1 MNGTYLP
8 TLEQAKGYGDYKS
21 IPVSRTI
28 LSDLRTPVELLR
40 ILKNVSRHCF
50 LLESAEQ
57 QQTWGRYTFLGYDPK
72 LELTCSNGKLTVTSG
87 FTFTVETDQ
96 PAQYIRQIIAEHR
109 APHIE
114 GLPPFTGGLMGYFS
128 YDYIKYAEP
137 SLNLDAEDQEQFN
150 DVDLMLFDK
159 VICFD
164 NYRQTI
170 TVIVNIQTDELEEN
184 YRKAL
189 LELDQMVTLIKTGT
203 PKPNAPLVLKSDFQ
217 PLFDKAQFCE
227 MVEKARHYIYEGDIF
242 QVVLSNRLQAEA
254 EGSLFDTYRLLR
266 ATNPSPYM
274 FYMVSDDIEIAGASP
289 ETLVKL
295 QDGVLHTFP
304 LAGTRPRGKTPA
316 EDQAL
321 EQSLLADPKERS
333 EHNMLVDLG
342 RNDIGRLSKFGTVE
356 VEQYMEV
363 LRYSHVMHIG
373 STVKGQIRE
382 DCDALDAI
390 GYVLPAGTLSGA
402 PKIRACEIINEL
414 ENNKRGI
421 YGGAIGYIDFTGNM
435 DTCIA
440 IRLAFQKNG
449 KVFVRSGAGIVA
461 DSVPET
467 EYQECINKAAAC
479 VNAVRNSVGGID

>member
-1 MNGTYLP
+1 MNCFP
-8 TLEQAKGYGDYKS
+8 TLDEAKALAPHYKT
-21 IPVSRTI
+21 IPVARQM
-28 LSDLRTPVELLR
+28 LSDRRTPVELLR
-40 ILKNVSRHCF
+40 VLRSVSRHCF

-57 QQTWGRYTFLGYDPK
+57 SQSWGRYTFLGYDPK
-72 LELTCSNGKLTVTSG
+72 LEFTCANGVVTIRSGMTMTVP
-87 FTFTVETDQ
+87 TDD
-96 PAQYIRQIIAEHR
+96 PAAYIRQILEENQAPKIA
-109 APHIE
+109 
-114 GLPPFTGGLMGYFS
+114 GMPPFTGGLMGYFS
-128 YDYIKYAEP
+128 YDYIKYTEP
-137 SLNLDAEDQEQFN
+137 SLKLDADDPGNFK

-164 NYRQTI
+164 NYRQTL
-170 TVIVNIQTDELEEN
+170 TVIVNIKTDSVEEN
-184 YRKAL
+184 YAKAL
-189 LELDQMVTLIKTGT
+189 LELEEMTTLIKQGT
-203 PKPNAPLVLKSDFQ
+203 PKPSTPLTLKSDFE
-217 PLFDKAQFCE
+217 PLFDKEQFCN
-227 MVEKARHYIYEGDIF
+227 MVETARRYIYEGDIF

-266 ATNPSPYM
+266 AANPSPYM
-274 FYMVSDDIEIAGASP
+274 FYIASDDVEIAGASP

-295 QDGVLHTFP
+295 ENGILHTFP
-304 LAGTRPRGKTPA
+304 LAGTRPRGKTEA
-316 EDQAL
+316 EDL
-321 EQSLLADPKERS
+321 ELERGLLADPKECS

-356 VEQYMEV
+356 VEKYMEIQ
-363 LRYSHVMHIG
+363 RFSHVMHIG
-373 STVKGQIRE
+373 STVRGEIRE

-440 IRLAFQKNG
+440 IRLAFKKNG

-461 DSVPET
+461 DSVPEK
-467 EYQECINKAAAC
+467 EYQECINKAAAV
-479 VNAVRNSVGGID
+479 VNAVRDSEGGID